1 MENLAK
7 MINLDEYP
15 IEEIIKDAE
24 TTAKDTT
31 KIKTSQIRNFYS
43 AILWIRLDYEK
54 INKQWN
60 EDIEIQIQM
69 LKPKLAYAAGRQ
81 REIKRFKIFV
91 EKYIDALLNSKNK
104 TKALDK
110 FFLLIESYVA
120 YHKYYGGN

>member
-24 TTAKDTT
+24 TTAEDTT

-43 AILWIRLDYEK
+43 AILRIRLDYEK

-81 REIKRFKIFV
+81 KEIKRFKIFV